1 MKILDLTPEFIKTV
15 MMTQR
20 VILFPNGYGLSI
32 TGGPYVCGDG
42 KNTFDVSIIKHKLN
56 TNVDIDYF
64 ALDFTK
70 YSEDDLKFDF
80 VYSEELGIESWFYVD
95 KDKVDDIADKVRHL
109 KN

>member
-20 VILFPNGYGLSI
+20 VILFPNGYGLSV

-42 KNTFDVSIIKHKLN
+42 KNTFDISIIKHKLN
-56 TNVDIDYF
+56 TDVDIDYF

-70 YSEDDLKFDF
+70 YSEDELKFDF
-80 VYSEELGIESWFYVD
+80 ICAEELGIESWFYVD
-95 KDKVDDIADKVRHL
+95 KNELDVIADKVRSI
-109 KN
+109 NI